1 MKGKLKIISMIMGMM
16 LMFSFHAN
24 AQLPNDLSKLKS
36 SQITDAQLM
45 QYVQQAQASGMG
57 EADFINE
64 LQKRGLPDSEIQL
77 LSTRLKGMMGGGA
90 TETAVQSESGAK
102 TTSNKRVFKG
112 ELNPIKPIQQPSR
125 VFGAELFS
133 SADPLFVPN
142 LKLATPKGYVIGA
155 EDELQLDIYGN
166 NISSQKLMVNPDGFI
181 TVKYAGPINVNGMTI
196 EQAAG
201 VIKARLTKYYPALVS
216 GETKVQLSLGSVRSI
231 LVTVIGAVRKPGT
244 VTLPSI
250 ATLFNALYASG
261 GPAENG
267 SFRNIELVRNSK
279 VIAVADLYDFIMKG
293 DQSGNLA
300 LRDNDVIRVPFV
312 KNQVVLDGELNRK
325 GIFEAKQGETIDQML
340 VYAGGFKSN
349 AFKGRIAGTRFTD
362 IERKIIDVPREK
374 YSSFQVENGDSLYVD
389 SVVNRFENRVYISGA
404 VFKPGAYALE
414 RDMDLLA
421 LISKAQGLKEDAFV
435 SRANMVRKRQD
446 MTKEYKTVN
455 LEAVLGKNE
464 LILLKKEDSLH
475 VMSILEL
482 RDSAVVSIQG
492 PVKKPGDYRYED
504 SLSLQG
510 LLLQAGGL
518 LENATPLKIEIG
530 RRKQDVSIG
539 EKGAFT
545 SEIISVDLDK
555 NLKLSG
561 MDVVLKP
568 FDVVS
573 VKIDPTKVR
582 QVTVLVTGEVVYAG
596 NYTLSNPEERLSS
609 VVNRAGGLLPYAD
622 INGAKL
628 IRRRGQVDTAQIKR
642 VSLSNLK
649 LSAMNGK
656 DQDTSRFASNK
667 EFESQTTEVALD
679 LAKILQKPGSEDDV
693 TLQDGD
699 QLIVPKFVNTVSV
712 NGEVLKPVTVQFE
725 TRKGLEGYISA
736 AGGFNRSAYKQR
748 IFVVYPN
755 GGSAKTTSF
764 LGIRSYPKVTPGSTI
779 FVPLKPNTTKS
790 FDTAKAGVLVSAFS
804 AVMTTLVLLF
814 R

>member
-1 MKGKLKIISMIMGMM
+1 
-16 LMFSFHAN
+16 
-24 AQLPNDLSKLKS
+24 
-36 SQITDAQLM
+36 
-45 QYVQQAQASGMG
+45 
-57 EADFINE
+57 
-64 LQKRGLPDSEIQL
+64 
-77 LSTRLKGMMGGGA
+77 
-90 TETAVQSESGAK
+90 
-102 TTSNKRVFKG
+102 
-112 ELNPIKPIQQPSR
+112 
-125 VFGAELFS
+125 
-133 SADPLFVPN
+133 
-142 LKLATPKGYVIGA
+142 
-155 EDELQLDIYGN
+155 
-166 NISSQKLMVNPDGFI
+166 
-181 TVKYAGPINVNGMTI
+181 
-196 EQAAG
+196 
-201 VIKARLTKYYPALVS
+201 
-216 GETKVQLSLGSVRSI
+216 
-231 LVTVIGAVRKPGT
+231 
-244 VTLPSI
+244 
-250 ATLFNALYASG
+250 
-261 GPAENG
+261 
-267 SFRNIELVRNSK
+267 
-279 VIAVADLYDFIMKG
+279 MKG